1 MRIQRFATMALSV
14 GTAAAFA
21 PPTLRNTGSQMV
33 VHSLSIRF
41 PVASSWM
48 KSTTTTA
55 MPMIFERF
63 FGGGAYSLGMDYS
76 KLEHPGPELARWAKE
91 GKIGT
96 VSEKD
101 PNLRIATFAG
111 GCFWGMELAYQRV
124 PGVVYTAV
132 GYSQG
137 VEEEPN
143 YDQVCSGATG
153 HTEAV
158 VVYYD
163 PQKCSYEQLLDAFF
177 GRVNPT
183 TKNGQGKDYGRQ
195 YRTGVYT
202 HSEEQLKSA
211 QKRFEEEQKKYSR
224 PIQTELRPAKSF
236 WPAEDYHQ
244 QYLEKGGRFGR
255 AQDATKGSTEEIRC
269 YG

>member
-1 MRIQRFATMALSV
+1 MRFHRVAAMAL
-14 GTAAAFA
+14 TASSTTAFS
-21 PPTLRNTGSQMV
+21 PSLRNTGTQQAVQRLAS
-33 VHSLSIRF
+33 RF
-41 PVASSWM
+41 PA
-48 KSTTTTA
+48 STTSSSTA
-55 MPMIFERF
+55 LSMIFERF
-63 FGGGAYSLGMDYS
+63 FGGGAYSLGIDYS
-76 KLEHPGPELARWAKE
+76 KLEHPGPELAQWAE
-91 GKIGT
+91 QGKIQA
-96 VSEKD
+96 VSDKD

-111 GCFWGMELAYQRV
+111 GCFWGLELAYQRV

-137 VEEEPN
+137 KEKQPN
-143 YDQVCSGATG
+143 YNQVCSGATG

-163 PQKCSYEQLLDAFF
+163 PDKCSYEDLLDAFF

-183 TKNGQGKDYGRQ
+183 TKNGQGMDYGRQ
-195 YRTGVYT
+195 YRTGVYPHT
-202 HSEEQLKSA
+202 DDQMQIAL
-211 QKRFEEEQKKYSR
+211 KRFEQEQKNYSR
-224 PIQTELRPAKSF
+224 PIATELKPAMAF

-255 AQDATKGSTEEIRC
+255 GQDASKGSTEEIRC